1 MENCKKCHED
11 KENNETEKFEFVYYE
26 SVPTIKPCLYLNLFI
41 HCIHIILIPCTKLT
55 FIVFFFFVLQVLAK

>member
-41 HCIHIILIPCTKLT
+41 HCIQIS
-55 FIVFFFFVLQVLAK
+55 